1 MEHLKRRIRAFLI
14 PLLWGV
20 EILSGIPFI
29 VISLMWVLKIPLPEI
44 EGLPVIEHEP
54 LLEFLFAIFATGGI
68 ILGPIYLF
76 IKEKKP
82 ETQSQQLTQI
92 TQKDL
97 MDRLLDQDR
106 GFQITVEPREPAK
119 LAPVAPDAAT
129 PTAPAAAAAPRLT
142 GFDTYELEYY
152 PLLRS
157 LPLAGRVDEL
167 SQIKTAP
174 QEAIVQIVAI
184 GGRGKSRL
192 AYEAATTAGGAV
204 WHRMTA
210 ASDAEEAL
218 AALKRHLGLP
228 READAD
234 TTYAALAA
242 RPTLLVLDN
251 AEDVPAG
258 DPRRAGYLNL
268 MSRARAAGA
277 RVLLTSRVEWKELK
291 PRKVIDLDPLPED
304 PALRAAQAMNTAL
317 EAGASEADLKRIV
330 AGAKGHPRLME
341 WVLNQIGGEHIG
353 AKTALHDLETLQSQD
368 AQAALDEMVL
378 KTLAQMEREARD
390 GGAAAQALRL
400 WCVFRGSFT
409 LAAAVAIFKSPL
421 PAAQDNLPLTNTP
434 RAAESERGF
443 RGEAPS
449 PAPSRLRE
457 TARMERG
464 VGGEVPTPASGSETR
479 QRPGGEASDS
489 AEGEAERLL
498 ATLRSWKFVRKLT
511 EDRYALDE
519 IVIQAIEAT
528 GQVPDG
534 AAQAHF
540 DHYEAQLGDYD
551 RNNKPE
557 NHPAITADLDNVE
570 AALAWGWV
578 AAPKRTVDWVDALRF
593 YLQLSYQYE
602 RWRRLTERAIKV
614 AQTQRYQYGE
624 AYALCALG
632 DLDLMEDRYGEA
644 RANYQEALVA
654 YRAIPSR
661 LGEAHTLRALGD
673 LDRMEAR
680 YGEARANYQAAL
692 VAYRA
697 IPDRLGEANT
707 LRGLATLEQAEEKW
721 EPALAY
727 FEQATDIYRKLP
739 DEYSVCI
746 VLTDRIPS
754 LLALGR
760 HDEAISGAIGALNYD
775 VSVGAHQAVK
785 VDMQEIQKLRQ
796 QVGATVFDAAWSR
809 VTANQALPA
818 WLVEG

>member
-1 MEHLKRRIRAFLI
+1 VRFLLQRA
-14 PLLWGV
+14 
-20 EILSGIPFI
+20 
-29 VISLMWVLKIPLPEI
+29 
-44 EGLPVIEHEP
+44 
-54 LLEFLFAIFATGGI
+54 
-68 ILGPIYLF
+68 
-76 IKEKKP
+76 
-82 ETQSQQLTQI
+82 
-92 TQKDL
+92 
-97 MDRLLDQDR
+97 DR
-106 GFQITVEPREPAK
+106 
-119 LAPVAPDAAT
+119 
-129 PTAPAAAAAPRLT
+129 
-142 GFDTYELEYY
+142 
-152 PLLRS
+152 
-157 LPLAGRVDEL
+157 
-167 SQIKTAP
+167 
-174 QEAIVQIVAI
+174 
-184 GGRGKSRL
+184 
-192 AYEAATTAGGAV
+192 
-204 WHRMTA
+204 
-210 ASDAEEAL
+210 
-218 AALKRHLGLP
+218 
-228 READAD
+228 
-234 TTYAALAA
+234 
-242 RPTLLVLDN
+242 
-251 AEDVPAG
+251 
-258 DPRRAGYLNL
+258 
-268 MSRARAAGA
+268 
-277 RVLLTSRVEWKELK
+277 
-291 PRKVIDLDPLPED
+291 
-304 PALRAAQAMNTAL
+304 
-317 EAGASEADLKRIV
+317 
-330 AGAKGHPRLME
+330 
-341 WVLNQIGGEHIG
+341 
-353 AKTALHDLETLQSQD
+353 
-368 AQAALDEMVL
+368 
-378 KTLAQMEREARD
+378 
-390 GGAAAQALRL
+390 
-400 WCVFRGSFT
+400 
-409 LAAAVAIFKSPL
+409 
-421 PAAQDNLPLTNTP
+421 
-434 RAAESERGF
+434 
-443 RGEAPS
+443 
-449 PAPSRLRE
+449 
-457 TARMERG
+457 
-464 VGGEVPTPASGSETR
+464 VPTPASGSETR

-654 YRAIPSR
+654 YRAIPDRLGEAHTRKALGELDYMEARYGEARANYQEALVAYRAIPSR